1 MKILIAEDDP
11 VSSRILATTLL
22 KWGHEV
28 VSTQDGFEAWAHL
41 QREDSP
47 LIVILDW
54 MMPGIDGLEV
64 CRRVRQ
70 SPHSISPYIILLTAN
85 HGVDSLVAG
94 MEAGADDYLTKP
106 YNRDELRVRINV
118 GARIVEL
125 QSKLAERVHE
135 LEKALEKVKQLEAM
149 LPMCS
154 YCRNVRDDH
163 DYWQSVESY
172 VTTHSETKFSHGIC
186 PSCYETTVKP
196 QLESYKIS
204 RTPVAVAEDQNP
216 A

>member
-1 MKILIAEDDP
+1 VKILIAEDDP
-11 VSSRILATTLL
+11 VSSRILATTLV

-28 VSTQDGFEAWAHL
+28 VSTRNGSEAWQHL

-47 LIVILDW
+47 LIAILDW
-54 MMPGIDGLEV
+54 MMPGMDGLEV

-70 SPHSISPYIILLTAN
+70 SPRSISPYIILLTAN
-85 HGVDSLVAG
+85 HGVDQLVTG

-135 LEKALEKVKQLEAM
+135 LEKALEQVKQLEAM

-154 YCRNVRDDH
+154 YCRNVRDDR

-186 PSCYETTVKP
+186 PACYETTVKP
-196 QLESYKIS
+196 QLDSYRIS
-204 RTPVAVAEDQNP
+204 QLPVTVATDRNP

>member
-1 MKILIAEDDP
+1 MKILVAEDDP
-11 VSSRILATTLL
+11 VSSQILATTLST
-22 KWGHEV
+22 WGHEV
-28 VSTQDGFEAWAHL
+28 VSTRNGFEAWEHL

-47 LIVILDW
+47 LIMVLDW
-54 MMPGIDGLEV
+54 MMPGMDGLEV

-70 SPHSISPYIILLTAN
+70 SPRRISPYIILLTAN
-85 HGVDSLVAG
+85 LGVDRLVTG

-118 GARIVEL
+118 GSRIVEL
-125 QSKLAERVHE
+125 QSKLAERVHK
-135 LEKALEKVKQLEAM
+135 LEEALDQVKQLEGM

-154 YCRNVRDDH
+154 YCRNVRDDR

-196 QLESYKIS
+196 QLELYRIS
-204 RTPVAVAEDQNP
+204 QLPVAVA
-216 A
+216 

>member
-1 MKILIAEDDP
+1 M
-11 VSSRILATTLL
+11 
-22 KWGHEV
+22 
-28 VSTQDGFEAWAHL
+28 VSTQNGSEAWLHL

-70 SPHSISPYIILLTAN
+70 SSRSISPYIILLTAN
-85 HGVDSLVAG
+85 HGIDQLVAG

-125 QSKLAERVHE
+125 QSKLNERVHE
-135 LEKALEKVKQLEAM
+135 LEKALEQVKQLEAL

-154 YCRNVRDDH
+154 YCRNVRDDG
-163 DYWQSVESY
+163 DSWQSVESY

-196 QLESYKIS
+196 QLESYKLS
-204 RTPVAVAEDQNP
+204 RLPVTVAEDRNP